1 MKTGFSLLCFFA
13 PVALVAV
20 GCNSPGMS
28 KANDPSKEAKKAV
41 VGQTETTSA
50 SVPLKELEGPGL
62 QTAGLSVSETIAKA
76 CAIAPRADG
85 KTNPSF
91 DYDSAALAEEDR
103 RLLAQ
108 VAKCLTEGA
117 LKGRGVTLIGRAD
130 PRGEPEYNFT
140 LGGSRAD
147 TVHRYMVD
155 LGVGRDRLV
164 ATSRGE
170 LDAVGKDEAGWAKD
184 RRVDVELTK

>member
-1 MKTGFSLLCFFA
+1 MKNGFFLVFLASSA
-13 PVALVAV
+13 ALAV

-28 KANDPSKEAKKAV
+28 SRAKDPGAAAKKAA

-50 SVPLKELEGPGL
+50 AVPLKELEGPGL
-62 QTAGLSVSETIAKA
+62 QTANLSISETITKT
-76 CAIAPRADG
+76 CGIAPRADG
-85 KTNPSF
+85 KTSPSF
-91 DYDSAALAEEDR
+91 EYDSAALGEDDR
-103 RLLAQ
+103 RLLAE
-108 VAKCLTEGA
+108 VAKCLTEGP
-117 LKGRGVTLIGRAD
+117 LRGKGVTLVGRAD

-147 TVHRYMVD
+147 TVHRYLVD

-170 LDAVGKDEAGWAKD
+170 LDATGKDEAGWAKD